1 VNQIWNWWTTFST
14 GVGASPV
21 VAARVS
27 ATAVLLAAIVSAFV
41 SNWVAR
47 RTVYIN
53 AVTAERSKWIDA
65 LRSTLSQFSGMA
77 HKISTRRRATD
88 YSDSAGAA
96 EDRET
101 LQSLLSDLTLRLNPG
116 EDEAR
121 DLLRAAKTVDKAAR
135 LHSAAAVILAD
146 EIMIRHAQ
154 WLLKGEWERVKL
166 EASGL
171 LGKFWIYFRK
181 ILRKRAYRQFL
192 RDAGSLVAL
201 DRIGAGAKDTELVLL
216 RSRMDVASVS
226 RPKKPVGSESAL
238 ALPTRPAVESK
249 PGPGQASALPK

>member
-1 VNQIWNWWTTFST
+1 M
-14 GVGASPV
+14 
-21 VAARVS
+21 
-27 ATAVLLAAIVSAFV
+27 

-53 AVTAERSKWIDA
+53 AVTAERSKWIEA

-88 YSDSAGAA
+88 YANSAGAA
-96 EDRET
+96 EDREA

-121 DLLRAAKTVDKAAR
+121 DLLRAAKTVDNAAR
-135 LHSAAAVILAD
+135 LHSAASVILAD

-171 LGKFWIYFRK
+171 LGKLWIYSRK
-181 ILRKRAYRQFL
+181 ILRKRAYRKFL
-192 RDAGSLVAL
+192 RDAGSLAAL
-201 DRIGAGAKDTELVLL
+201 ERIGAGAEDNELVRL
-216 RSRMDVASVS
+216 RSAMDVASVS
-226 RPKKPVGSESAL
+226 RPTKPVRSKSAS
-238 ALPTRPAVESK
+238 AVPTRPTVESK
-249 PGPGQASALPK
+249 CGASQSSALPK